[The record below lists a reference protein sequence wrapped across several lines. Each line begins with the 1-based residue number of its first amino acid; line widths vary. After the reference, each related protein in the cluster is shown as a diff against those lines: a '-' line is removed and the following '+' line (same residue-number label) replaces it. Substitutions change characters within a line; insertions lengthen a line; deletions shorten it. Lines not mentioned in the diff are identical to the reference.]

1 MSSKNITISLTKS
14 EAKALCRTI
23 QFWTNMISPIQEG
36 TKCKKWMEQDL
47 AHIKNTAEKIVIVL
61 PEAAV

>member
-1 MSSKNITISLTKS
+1 
-14 EAKALCRTI
+14 
-23 QFWTNMISPIQEG
+23 MISPIQEG

-47 AHIKNTAEKIVIVL
+47 AHIKNVAEKIVTAL

>member
-1 MSSKNITISLTKS
+1 MSSKHITISLTKS
-14 EAKALCRTI
+14 QAKALSRTI

-47 AHIKNTAEKIVIVL
+47 AHIKNVAEKIVTAL